1 MVEMSDEDAFAWELG
16 REKARQEIDLDQQLA
31 QYQVD
36 VFAMLD
42 EAMRDD

>member
-1 MVEMSDEDAFAWELG
+1 MSDQDSAYWELG

-36 VFAMLD
+36 VFDMLD
-42 EAMRDD
+42 KAMRDD